1 MTYLDALRSALEA
14 LRANP
19 TRSILTTLGIIIG
32 VAAVIIVVAIGSGA
46 RDLVVSRIKSLGSN
60 LLIVEPGA
68 VTSGGV
74 RLFGAGVRLTEDD
87 VASLAREV
95 LGVQL
100 SVPIVKAGVEM
111 VRAGNNWPSTL
122 YGVGSGFLQARD
134 WALADGRDF
143 DELEYQG
150 GRDVA
155 LIGLTVAQRLFG
167 DGSPI
172 GQSVRVQNS
181 LLTVVGVLGPKGQTT
196 SGKDQDDVVV
206 VPLRTAKAR
215 VLGRGGVR
223 WEAVDTA
230 MVKVDER
237 FDLHAVAE
245 QVRATLRERHHLA
258 AGQEDDFSVEN
269 LADVLQIKE
278 TSTRAFATLVA
289 AIASVS
295 LLVGGIGIM
304 NIMLVSVLE
313 RIREIGIRMAV
324 GARQAD
330 IVAQF
335 LIEAATLSLAGGLLG
350 IVIGV
355 LGAIGTAHLAGWP
368 AVVSVQAIGAA
379 IATSLAVGVAF
390 GLYPARRAAA
400 LDPTEALRRE

>member
-1 MTYLDALRSALEA
+1 MSYLDALRSAFDA
-14 LRANP
+14 LRTNP
-19 TRSILTTLGIIIG
+19 TRSVLTTLGVIIG

-46 RDLVVSRIKSLGSN
+46 RELVVSRIKSLGSN

-68 VTSGGV
+68 ITAGGV
-74 RLFGAGVRLTEDD
+74 HLSNAGVRLTEED
-87 VASLAREV
+87 VASIAREIPGV
-95 LGVQL
+95 QQAVPMVHAGVQL
-100 SVPIVKAGVEM
+100 VHAGS
-111 VRAGNNWPSTL
+111 NWPTAL
-122 YGVGSGFLQARD
+122 YGVGPGFLEARD
-134 WALADGRDF
+134 WALADGRGF
-143 DELEYQG
+143 EAEEYLS

-155 LIGLTVAQRLFG
+155 LLGATAVRQLFG
-167 DGSPI
+167 ETSPI
-172 GQSVRVQNS
+172 GASVRVQGA
-181 LLTVVGVLGPKGQTT
+181 LVTVIGVLAPKGQTT

-223 WEAVDTA
+223 WSAIDTA
-230 MVKVDER
+230 LVKVDEG
-237 FDLHAVAE
+237 FDLRSAE
-245 QVRATLRERHHLA
+245 DQVREVLRSRHRLA
-258 AGQEDDFSVEN
+258 AGQADDFSVEN

-278 TSTRAFATLVA
+278 TSTQAFATLVA

-313 RIREIGIRMAV
+313 RVREIGIRMAV

-330 IVAQF
+330 IMAQF
-335 LIEAATLSLAGGLLG
+335 LIEAAALSLTGGGLG

-355 LGAIGTAHLAGWP
+355 LGAVGTAWLAGWP
-368 AVVSVQAIGAA
+368 VVISLQAIAAA
-379 IATSLAVGVAF
+379 IVTSLVVGLAF

>member
-46 RDLVVSRIKSLGSN
+46 RELVVSRIKSLGSN

-74 RLFGAGVRLTEDD
+74 RLFAAGVRLTEGD

-95 LGVQL
+95 PGVQL
-100 SVPIVKAGVEM
+100 SVPIVKSGAEL
-111 VRAGNNWPSTL
+111 VRAGSNWPSTL
-122 YGVGSGFLQARD
+122 YGVGPGFLQARD
-134 WALADGRDF
+134 WALSDGRNFED
-143 DELEYQG
+143 LEYLG

-155 LIGLTVAQRLFG
+155 LVGETVARRLFG

-172 GQSVRVQNS
+172 GQTVRVQS
-181 LLTVVGVLGPKGQTT
+181 ALVTVVGVLGAKGQTT

-230 MVKVDER
+230 LVKVDEQ
-237 FDLHAVAE
+237 FDLHSVEA
-245 QVRATLRERHHLA
+245 QVREALRERHHLA
-258 AGQEDDFSVEN
+258 DSQDDDFSVEN

-313 RIREIGIRMAV
+313 RVREIGIRVAV

-330 IVAQF
+330 IMAQF
-335 LIEAATLSLAGGLLG
+335 LIEAATLSLTGGAIG
-350 IVIGV
+350 ICIGV
-355 LGAIGTAHLAGWP
+355 LGAIGTARVAGWP
-368 AVVSVQAIGAA
+368 AVVSMQAIGAA